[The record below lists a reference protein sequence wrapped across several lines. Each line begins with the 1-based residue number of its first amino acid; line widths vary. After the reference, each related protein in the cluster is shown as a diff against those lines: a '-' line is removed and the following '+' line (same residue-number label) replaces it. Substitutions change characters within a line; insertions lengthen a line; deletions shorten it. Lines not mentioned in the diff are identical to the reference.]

1 MVAAR
6 IGVVAVGQVKGSEI
20 HLIEKEI
27 EIINELDMADSRE
40 GEM

>member
-6 IGVVAVGQVKGSEI
+6 IGVVAVGQVKRFEI